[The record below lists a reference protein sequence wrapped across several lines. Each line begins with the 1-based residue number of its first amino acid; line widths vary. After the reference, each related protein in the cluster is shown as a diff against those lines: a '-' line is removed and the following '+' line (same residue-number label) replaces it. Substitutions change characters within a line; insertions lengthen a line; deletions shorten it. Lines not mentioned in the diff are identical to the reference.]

1 MKLITVE
8 AAFDPSAV
16 QRAVDAIEAQASTVR
31 SMSGCDGYACYR
43 SDDTIAIIQK
53 WQSMAEFDAYRTS
66 ETFAGL
72 GAALKPLMAKPPVTM
87 VASVDSV

>member
-8 AAFDPSAV
+8 AAFDQSAV
-16 QRAVDAIEAQASTVR
+16 EGAVDAIEAQASTVR
-31 SMSGCDGYACYR
+31 SMSGCDGYAYYR
-43 SDDTIAIIQK
+43 SNDTIAIIQK
-53 WQSMAEFDAYRTS
+53 WRSMAEFDAYRTS
-66 ETFAGL
+66 DTFAGL